1 MQRIYKFIFFVYVLN
16 SQFNRSSQGPMS
28 VKIWKIHFTWAS
40 IRWNHITC
48 MMSQYE
54 GSFHLRMCNNSKVC
68 GIGTYIGA
76 FAKTSLC
83 CCGWS
88 AFVFPDFKPV
98 MKRLLLLWAVGCQL
112 VTLTASLSSSHDT
125 NLKIVMFTT
134 FTIIRMSTVGMLSM
148 KWLMCMMKSLDNSS
162 NGIAMYFLKWIGQL
176 YIV

>member
-1 MQRIYKFIFFVYVLN
+1 
-16 SQFNRSSQGPMS
+16 
-28 VKIWKIHFTWAS
+28 
-40 IRWNHITC
+40 
-48 MMSQYE
+48 
-54 GSFHLRMCNNSKVC
+54 
-68 GIGTYIGA
+68 
-76 FAKTSLC
+76 LC